1 MNLRTIERS
10 PQTVC
15 KPREDEVEYELLH
28 SFEYSEKY
36 ELKSGS
42 KSVKGRFSFG
52 RILFELIPFM
62 A

>member
-10 PQTVC
+10 PQTVS

-42 KSVKGRFSFG
+42 KSVKGRLKLHSEF
-52 RILFELIPFM
+52 
-62 A
+62 